1 MFRSGQ
7 SGLHRF
13 LDFDSFE
20 RGYLKGDER
29 YKAKNKFENMEGGI
43 IYAGDGKTKRGRK
56 NHSARRRH
64 PGADERGAAQQA
76 AWQKL

>member
-13 LDFDSFE
+13 LDFDSLE

-29 YKAKNKFENMEGGI
+29 YKAKINLKIWRGI

-64 PGADERGAAQQA
+64 PGADKRGAAQQA